1 MLAGRE
7 DTNIL
12 VVHLDWSLKSSAN
25 ELEDQ
30 NKQPT
35 SDEST
40 LNKWWTEISIDDKF
54 DDSISEETW
63 DTIKGF
69 FMHWKEDTY
78 S

>member
-1 MLAGRE
+1 MVGENSSKVSVWKKAMLAGRE

-40 LNKWWTEISIDDKF
+40 LNK
-54 DDSISEETW
+54 
-63 DTIKGF
+63 
-69 FMHWKEDTY
+69 
-78 S
+78 